1 MSSTLSD
8 DVKRLKTEFPYTS
21 VESLHGIPKKT
32 KLPASSLLEELGKL
46 SKLIKSNATKLGI
59 ISTPDKISNNEDAFK
74 TQMVELMNVVFYLLS
89 LVPLF
94 HDSHFADYFIN
105 KLDNDI
111 VSLVQ
116 SIHKLSDE
124 LVEIVNS
131 DAKDFKDPIIAEDE
145 KLAKFLKERLISIG
159 MLWSQCEHLELLS
172 NQGNLGLLTEYLS
185 SSVKLL
191 QDSIEEL
198 EEWLEDPVIN
208 SDPFGMNDKF
218 SDEEGTDLDEE
229 EEEEASESM
238 IEFVKSLSQK
248 SRLLKL
254 LLSSLSKSITIKKD
268 TVTTAAYLSELNQ
281 LHNSIVSNSD
291 TLISST
297 LVNAEYEVDPEVET
311 SVLAINNDVKKVIK
325 IITQL
330 NGSDESK
337 LKWIQ
342 VWSNKWSSLNN

>member
-8 DVKRLKTEFPYTS
+8 DIKRLKTEFPYTS
-21 VESLHGIPKKT
+21 VESLHEIPKKT
-32 KLPASSLLEELGKL
+32 KLLDSSLLEELGKL

-105 KLDNDI
+105 KLDNEI

-131 DAKDFKDPIIAEDE
+131 DAEDFEDPNIAEDE
-145 KLAKFLKERLISIG
+145 ELAKFLKERLISIG
-159 MLWSQCEHLELLS
+159 MLWSQCDHLELLS

-238 IEFVKSLSQK
+238 IEFVRLLSQK

-281 LHNSIVSNSD
+281 LHNSILSNSD

-297 LVNAEYEVDPEVET
+297 LMNVEYEVDPEVET
-311 SVLAINNDVKKVIK
+311 SALAINNDVKKVIK

-330 NGSDESK
+330 NASDKSK